1 MGLVTVHLQD
11 NRCRSRAGFGVARV
25 PGLPAAAT
33 LVGRCGWR
41 FQKQVSGIPAVLC
54 LALRVP
60 DDAIIMMLLCVA
72 VDS

>member
-11 NRCRSRAGFGVARV
+11 IRCRSRAGFGFVLV
-25 PGLPAAAT
+25 PGRLSAST
-33 LVGRCGWR
+33 LAGRCGWR
-41 FQKQVSGIPAVLC
+41 FQKQVSGIPALLC
-54 LALRVP
+54 LALHVP